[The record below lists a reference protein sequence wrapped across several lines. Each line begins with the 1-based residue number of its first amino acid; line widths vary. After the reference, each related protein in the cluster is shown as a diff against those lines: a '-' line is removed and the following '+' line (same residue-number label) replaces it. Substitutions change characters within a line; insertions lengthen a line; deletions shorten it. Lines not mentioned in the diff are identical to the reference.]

1 MMALDFR
8 LVDNETILLG
18 IDPGLDTTG
27 YAILSS
33 TRDGAS
39 VIEGGTIC
47 TNHKI
52 PLPDRL
58 AELFLGLEEI
68 LAQFKPFSMG
78 IEQVFSHFTHPGT
91 VITMAHARGVLLLAA
106 ARSKITVKHF
116 LPTKVKK
123 CLTGSGRAGKLQVQ
137 RAVAIE
143 LGLNCIP
150 DPPDVADAMAV
161 AFCLHQTRLFEL
173 RVGQ

>member
-1 MMALDFR
+1 
-8 LVDNETILLG
+8 
-18 IDPGLDTTG
+18 
-27 YAILSS
+27 
-33 TRDGAS
+33 
-39 VIEGGTIC
+39 
-47 TNHKI
+47 
-52 PLPDRL
+52 
-58 AELFLGLEEI
+58 
-68 LAQFKPFSMG
+68 MG

-116 LPTKVKK
+116 LPTRVKK